1 MKGSRWVRGFLRAI
15 RRHPSGWEWASVAV
29 EALLMYLV
37 ISSFIVRA
45 YAIPSSSMYP
55 PLQVGDRI
63 FVNKF
68 IYDFSRPNYGDI
80 VVFRT
85 PDVIYDPEK
94 PEYVKRVV
102 GLPGDRIEIRHA
114 PGSMWGKL
122 YIDGRLPPE
131 GNPLRKL
138 NYTTRINGKIFTG
151 VTVPP
156 GEIYVFGDNSAN
168 SFDSRAWGGVP
179 LENLR
184 GKAFLR
190 FWPPHRIGHLTYV
203 PEQAMRG
210 LTVVPGG

>member
-1 MKGSRWVRGFLRAI
+1 MKGSRWVLRLLRAI
-15 RRHPSGWEWASVAV
+15 RRYPAGWEWASVAV
-29 EALLMYLV
+29 EALVMYLV

-45 YAIPSSSMYP
+45 YAIPSSSMEP
-55 PLQVGDRI
+55 TLMVGDRI

-68 IYDFSRPNYGDI
+68 IYKIFEPKYGDI

-114 PGSMWGKL
+114 PGSPWGKL

-131 GNPLRKL
+131 GNPLRDL
-138 NYTTRINGKIFTG
+138 DYTTYINGKLFTG
-151 VTVPP
+151 TTVPP

-190 FWPPHRIGHLTYV
+190 FWPPHRVGHPKYS
-203 PEQAMRG
+203 PEEAG
-210 LTVVPGG
+210 EE